1 MTQVT
6 DHIVDANKMLTAV
19 EWLIWEL
26 IDSGL
31 FEGNVMPNSMLFKNA
46 KQIEKEQM
54 IEFAEEYNMYLLKC
68 KKGIRGSVVEMSA
81 EQYYNETFKK

>member
-1 MTQVT
+1 MAQVT
-6 DHIVDANKMLTAV
+6 DHIVDANKMVTAV

-46 KQIEKEQM
+46 KQIEKEQ
-54 IEFAEEYNMYLLKC
+54 IISAYKSDRYPCSDEDAEEY
-68 KKGIRGSVVEMSA
+68 
-81 EQYYNETFKK
+81 YNKTYKTQAQ